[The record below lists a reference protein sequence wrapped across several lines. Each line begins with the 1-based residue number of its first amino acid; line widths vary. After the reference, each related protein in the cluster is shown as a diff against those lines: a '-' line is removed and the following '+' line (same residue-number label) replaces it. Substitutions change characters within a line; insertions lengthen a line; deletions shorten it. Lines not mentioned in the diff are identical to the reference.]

1 MAIKTLVGLKS
12 EFARFWSQVLAKAQE
27 LRIEEPKLPI
37 KKLKPSRFFEKKEG
51 SDSPETAKQHYE
63 KMFIAAFEKN
73 IECLENR
80 FNQNG
85 LEYYEALLQVLI
97 LAASK
102 KNYDTELKKIL
113 GFYNNERSHDFDED
127 ILKTQLQI
135 FSKNFPLKEQLSII
149 DIENYFRDGTK
160 KLFCSA

>member
-1 MAIKTLVGLKS
+1 MRK
-12 EFARFWSQVLAKAQE
+12 
-27 LRIEEPKLPI
+27 
-37 KKLKPSRFFEKKEG
+37 KKEVILQKLQ
-51 SDSPETAKQHYE
+51 SNTE

-85 LEYYEALLQVLI
+85 LEYYEALQQVLI

-135 FSKNFPLKEQLSII
+135 FSKNFPLKEQLFII
-149 DIENYFRDGTK
+149 DIENFFKEMAPSSR
-160 KLFCSA
+160 KLLSEVGNFLSQSLYDLSDSQRRS

>member
-1 MAIKTLVGLKS
+1 
-12 EFARFWSQVLAKAQE
+12 
-27 LRIEEPKLPI
+27 
-37 KKLKPSRFFEKKEG
+37 
-51 SDSPETAKQHYE
+51 
-63 KMFIAAFEKN
+63 MFIAAFEKN

-85 LEYYEALLQVLI
+85 LECYEALEQVLI

-127 ILKTQLQI
+127 IFKTQLQI
-135 FSKNFPLKEQLSII
+135 FPLKEQLSII
-149 DIENYFRDGTK
+149 DIWKLLQRDGTK
-160 KLFCSA
+160 LKETVVRSWKNLRVGFSVTGY

>member
-1 MAIKTLVGLKS
+1 
-12 EFARFWSQVLAKAQE
+12 
-27 LRIEEPKLPI
+27 
-37 KKLKPSRFFEKKEG
+37 
-51 SDSPETAKQHYE
+51 
-63 KMFIAAFEKN
+63 MFIAAFEKN

-135 FSKNFPLKEQLSII
+135 FSKNFPLKEQLSIM
-149 DIENYFRDGTK
+149 DIENFFKEMKPSSR
-160 KLFCSA
+160 KLLSEAGKILE

>member
-1 MAIKTLVGLKS
+1 MRK
-12 EFARFWSQVLAKAQE
+12 
-27 LRIEEPKLPI
+27 
-37 KKLKPSRFFEKKEG
+37 KKEVILQKLQ
-51 SDSPETAKQHYE
+51 SNTE

-97 LAASK
+97 LDASK

-113 GFYNNERSHDFDED
+113 GFYNNERSHDFMR
-127 ILKTQLQI
+127 T
-135 FSKNFPLKEQLSII
+135 
-149 DIENYFRDGTK
+149 Y
-160 KLFCSA
+160 

>member
-1 MAIKTLVGLKS
+1 MYSCLAIY
-12 EFARFWSQVLAKAQE
+12 
-27 LRIEEPKLPI
+27 I
-37 KKLKPSRFFEKKEG
+37 
-51 SDSPETAKQHYE
+51 
-63 KMFIAAFEKN
+63 
-73 IECLENR
+73 ENR

-85 LEYYEALLQVLI
+85 LEYYEALQQGLI

-102 KNYDTELKKIL
+102 KNYDTELKKII

-149 DIENYFRDGTK
+149 DIKNYFKEMEPSSTK
-160 KLFCSA
+160 IFKNGVNQDSNSFNNVS

>member
-1 MAIKTLVGLKS
+1 M
-12 EFARFWSQVLAKAQE
+12 F
-27 LRIEEPKLPI
+27 
-37 KKLKPSRFFEKKEG
+37 
-51 SDSPETAKQHYE
+51 TAP
-63 KMFIAAFEKN
+63 FEKN

-135 FSKNFPLKEQLSII
+135 FSKNFPLKEQLFII
-149 DIENYFRDGTK
+149 NIENYTGFSVTSYYLMLQQNFSKMGLIKTPI
-160 KLFCSA
+160 CSTMSH

>member
-1 MAIKTLVGLKS
+1 MTPLDYLVFHIEAVSKLLENRNEKDIIKLFGQEDLKQD
-12 EFARFWSQVLAKAQE
+12 FGVRFWL
-27 LRIEEPKLPI
+27 
-37 KKLKPSRFFEKKEG
+37 KLKNLEEKNHPDFLRKKKEVILQKLQ
-51 SDSPETAKQHYE
+51 SNTE

-102 KNYDTELKKIL
+102 KNYDTELKKI
-113 GFYNNERSHDFDED
+113 S
-127 ILKTQLQI
+127 
-135 FSKNFPLKEQLSII
+135 
-149 DIENYFRDGTK
+149 
-160 KLFCSA
+160 LF